1 MELSKRLK
9 EITFL
14 IDKCNVIADIGT
26 DHGYVPI
33 YSVKKGLCSKAIA
46 SDINKGPVDKARMN
60 VKREGLD
67 KVISC
72 RQGPGL
78 STLKVN
84 EAETAIIAG
93 MGGNLIRDI
102 ILDEFNVVK
111 ELKTLILQPAQN
123 PEVLRKFLYNSSFSV
138 LRETVIYDEGKFYE
152 IFKVS
157 YNETNNIKYK
167 QYIDYELSDIL
178 IKSGSPHVKPY
189 LEFKLSSYERI
200 LNYIGEDS
208 ETALVRRQ
216 EVNNKVILLKELIDW
231 RLSLKQ

>member
-9 EITFL
+9 EIILL
-14 IDKCNVIADIGT
+14 IDQCNVIADIGT

-33 YSVKKGLCSKAIA
+33 YSVKEGLCSKAIA

-60 VKREGLD
+60 VKIEGLD

-78 STLKVN
+78 STLRAN
-84 EAETAIIAG
+84 EAEIAIIAG

-102 ILDEFNVVK
+102 IVDELEITK
-111 ELKTLILQPAQN
+111 ELKCMILQPAQN

-157 YNETNNIKYK
+157 YSEANNTTYK
-167 QYIDYELSDIL
+167 QYMDYELSDIL
-178 IKSGSPHVKPY
+178 IRSGSPDLKSY
-189 LEFKLSSYERI
+189 IEFKLSSYERI

-208 ETALVRRQ
+208 EIAFVRRQ
-216 EVNNKVILLKELIDW
+216 EVNNKLILLKEVLNW
-231 RLSLKQ
+231 QLNLKK

>member
-9 EITFL
+9 EIILL

-26 DHGYVPI
+26 DHGYIPI
-33 YSVKKGLCSKAIA
+33 YSVKEGLCSKAIA

-60 VKREGLD
+60 IKREGLE

-78 STLKVN
+78 STLEIK
-84 EAETAIIAG
+84 EAETVIIAG

-102 ILDEFNVVK
+102 LLDEPNVVK
-111 ELKTLILQPAQN
+111 ALRYMILQPAQN
-123 PEVLRKFLYNSSFSV
+123 PEVLRRFLYNSCFSV
-138 LRETVIYDEGKFYE
+138 LKETVVYDEGKFYE

-157 YNETNNIKYK
+157 YSETKDINYR
-167 QYIDYELSDIL
+167 QYMDYELSDIL
-178 IKSGSPHVKPY
+178 LRSESLYLKPY

-200 LNYIGEDS
+200 LNYIREDS
-208 ETALVRRQ
+208 DTALRRRQ
-216 EVNNKVILLKELIDW
+216 EINEKIIKLKEVLNW
-231 RLSLKQ
+231 L